1 MDGLWWKTPLK
12 WMIWGENPLF
22 SETSVWKTKQLG
34 STCFVLS
41 KFNYSQALNFINIK
55 PKKPIQVVLW
65 GDPNERG
72 NLSPP
77 TFYGLFWLQKVGGP
91 LSWLPKQKTLERISP
106 KTANCIWRMFFFP
119 YPSWQNCFWS
129 NQKHS
134 KTWPCW
140 MGPTRPV
147 WSCGNS
153 THVMFEGWS
162 IHRGIPHIK
171 TQ

>member
-1 MDGLWWKTPLK
+1 MDGLWWKTPLE

-22 SETSVWKTKQLG
+22 WETPKW
-34 STCFVLS
+34 
-41 KFNYSQALNFINIK
+41 FINIK
-55 PKKPIQVVLW
+55 PKKTIQMVLW

-106 KTANCIWRMFFFP
+106 KTANCLWRMFFFP